1 MGEKQQQ
8 AVAKFRY
15 LERRAMDLWD
25 RLARFEEE
33 KGSEFALWIPES
45 GDRGV
50 WEWTGGDLGLPEDM
64 CLELGEI
71 MAGLRSCLDVA
82 LYEVSEEARTLGHV
96 KRNQIS
102 FPCLRR
108 SEDWTDGTLS
118 WLADEK
124 RECVLRAQ
132 RFSGPNRRDI
142 DCAVIGAL
150 AAQDKHRGLLE
161 LTMGGGS
168 KGFVGA
174 VSRAWAR
181 ELGLGRQ
188 GPDGYFNMGTTYG
201 TPTKILGRDN
211 VVVEGPLGGL
221 ALIGTIPWVSIG
233 YASNLEM
240 DHEEDKQRLGRVSVF
255 DSMDQALSEVAEIL
269 SSLGGAEVP
278 LSVGGAVRRSD
289 PTAEMPAT
297 LAAEATSIYG
307 HVPRVASDRPG
318 WWIHLREVREDLHRR
333 SAHRGS
339 RRTGR

>member
-1 MGEKQQQ
+1 
-8 AVAKFRY
+8 
-15 LERRAMDLWD
+15 MDLRD

-50 WEWTGGDLGLPEDM
+50 WEWTGGDLGVPEDM
-64 CLELGEI
+64 CLGLGEI

-96 KRNQIS
+96 KPNQIK

-108 SEDWTDGTLS
+108 SEEWTVGTLS
-118 WLADEK
+118 WLGDGK
-124 RECVLRAQ
+124 RECVLAAQ
-132 RFSGPNRRDI
+132 RFSGSHRRDI

-161 LTMGGGS
+161 LTMGS
-168 KGFVGA
+168 ESSGFIGA
-174 VSRAWAR
+174 VSPAWAR

-188 GPDGYFNMGTTYG
+188 GPDGYFNLATTHG

-221 ALIGTIPWVSIG
+221 ALSGTIPGVSIR

-269 SSLGGAEVP
+269 GSLGGGEVP
-278 LSVGGAVRRSD
+278 QVVRGGVRRSD
-289 PTAEMPAT
+289 LTAEMSAT
-297 LAAEATSIYG
+297 LAAEAASIYG
-307 HVPRVASDRPG
+307 GVPRVASERPG
-318 WWIHLREVREDLHRR
+318 WRIHLREVRERLHHP
-333 SAHRGS
+333 SARRGS
-339 RRTGR
+339 RRTGRR